1 MVAAGLGPMPILIA
15 QCMQECVLNPSEVVE
30 ILSEIPIYLKLAVDL
45 H

>member
-1 MVAAGLGPMPILIA
+1 MVAPGLGPMPILIA
-15 QCMQECVLNPSEVVE
+15 HCMQECVLNPSEVVE

>member
-15 QCMQECVLNPSEVVE
+15 QCMQECVLNPSEVVV
-30 ILSEIPIYLKLAVDL
+30 LSEIPIYLKLAVDL